1 MKKVVHVI
9 ARLNIGGPAIYAIIL
24 SSGLD
29 KKRFSTTLICG
40 AEGEKEGSMRD
51 EAEKKGINLIFISEL
66 GRELHPI
73 KDIVTFLK
81 LFWIIKKIKPDILH
95 THTAKAGTIGRLA
108 AWLAGAGVII
118 HTFHGHVL
126 HSYFSP
132 AKTKLFILIEKL
144 FARITNRIIVLTE
157 SQKREI
163 LEFGIGRPERFSVI
177 PLGLNL
183 DKFYDL
189 EEKKGILRKELGLSL
204 DTPLIGIVAR
214 LAQIKDHKTFFLSA
228 RLLLKKIAG
237 VRFIVVG
244 DGPLRSELEELTREL
259 GIKEKVF
266 FLGFREDL
274 DVIYADLSLLVLSS
288 QNEGLPTA
296 IIEAQA
302 SCLPV
307 VSTNVGGVSE
317 LIKDGETGYLV
328 PAKNPEMLAEA
339 MEKVLKDQNLAKK
352 MGEAGKENSKKYGA
366 ERLIRDIEA
375 LYESLLP

>member
-51 EAEKKGINLIFISEL
+51 EAEKKGINLIFIPEL

-144 FARITNRIIVLTE
+144 LARITDRIIVLTE

-375 LYESLLP
+375 LYELLLP

>member
-9 ARLNIGGPAIYAIIL
+9 ARLNIGGPSIYAIIL

-144 FARITNRIIVLTE
+144 LARITDRIIVLTE

-328 PAKNPEMLAEA
+328 QAKNPEMLAEA